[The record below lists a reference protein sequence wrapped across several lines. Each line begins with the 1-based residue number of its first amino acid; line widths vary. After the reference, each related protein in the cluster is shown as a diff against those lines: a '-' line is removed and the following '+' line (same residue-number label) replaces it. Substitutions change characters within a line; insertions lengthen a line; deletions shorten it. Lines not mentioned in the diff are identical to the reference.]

1 MARLENVKWE
11 AFCQNYSK
19 CGNATEAYKNAGYKV
34 KTEAAANNNAS
45 RLFKDARIQARI
57 KELGKT
63 KERKAIAGATEQQ
76 EFLTA
81 VMRGEIEEC
90 NGKPASLNVR
100 LKAAELL
107 GKMQGCYINHV
118 ETNVSVQPVVIKD
131 DLGEVSDSS

>member
-19 CGNATEAYKNAGYKV
+19 SGNATEAYKNAGYKV

-45 RLFKDARIQARI
+45 RLLRNARVQARLQ
-57 KELGKT
+57 ELGEK
-63 KERKAIAGATEQQ
+63 KEHKAIADADEQQ
-76 EFLTA
+76 RFFASVL
-81 VMRGEIEEC
+81 RGEIAEC

-118 ETNVSVQPVVIKD
+118 ETNLSVQPVVIRD
-131 DLGEVSDSS
+131 DLGEGSDSS